1 MTSHTIRTKGQ
12 EMFGGEYLIKLQVT
26 IAACLLVKW
35 RGVSED
41 MAILAYERR
50 SIGFGFMRGQ
60 LE

>member
-1 MTSHTIRTKGQ
+1 MVC
-12 EMFGGEYLIKLQVT
+12 GEYLIKLQMAIT
-26 IAACLLVKW
+26 ARLLVKW